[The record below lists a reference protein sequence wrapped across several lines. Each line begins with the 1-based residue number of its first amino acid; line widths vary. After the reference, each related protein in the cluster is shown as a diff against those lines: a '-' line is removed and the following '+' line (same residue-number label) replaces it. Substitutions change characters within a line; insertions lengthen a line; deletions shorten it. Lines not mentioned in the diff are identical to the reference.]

1 MDLTPS
7 AIRRPTFVNS
17 VGAIWWRNI
26 KVWLAHFWPSMAS
39 SFVNPLLFLFAFGF
53 GLGAVIDN
61 MGNNT
66 YLVYVLPGIVANAA
80 FFNSSFEGSIA
91 AFSRFHLQKTYS
103 AILAAPV
110 SLMEILIAEVLWA
123 ATKAILSAV
132 AVLVVGLGVNGIL
145 HPSMILMVI
154 PYVFICCLAF
164 AAFAL
169 LIMSYAKGYEFFN
182 YFFTFWVSPAFLFC
196 GVFFEVDRFP
206 EWVQYISW
214 FIPMT
219 HMIHVIRP
227 MLVEPETLAASTVLL
242 YTAYVMVFGLVSL
255 LLAHRQ
261 LSKRLFD
268 K

>member
-1 MDLTPS
+1 MQVAPTALPRPS
-7 AIRRPTFVNS
+7 FTNSIR
-17 VGAIWWRNI
+17 AIWWRNI
-26 KVWLAHFWPSMAS
+26 KVWLAHFWSSMAS

-53 GLGAVIDN
+53 GLGAVIDQ
-61 MGNNT
+61 MGEHT

-80 FFNSSFEGSIA
+80 FFNASFEGSIA

-123 ATKAILSAV
+123 ATKAILSAI
-132 AVLVVGLGVNGIL
+132 AVLIVGLAVNGIL
-145 HPSMILMVI
+145 NPAMILLVL
-154 PYVFICCLAF
+154 PYVFLCCLSF

-169 LIMSYAKGYEFFN
+169 FIMAYAKGYEFFN

-196 GVFFEVDRFP
+196 GVFFEVGRFP
-206 EWVQYISW
+206 EWVQAISW

-219 HMIHVIRP
+219 HMIHIIRP
-227 MLVEPETLAASTVLL
+227 MLIAPETLAASTVML
-242 YTAYVMVFGLVSL
+242 YTAYVIAFGVVSL
-255 LLAHRQ
+255 LLAHRK